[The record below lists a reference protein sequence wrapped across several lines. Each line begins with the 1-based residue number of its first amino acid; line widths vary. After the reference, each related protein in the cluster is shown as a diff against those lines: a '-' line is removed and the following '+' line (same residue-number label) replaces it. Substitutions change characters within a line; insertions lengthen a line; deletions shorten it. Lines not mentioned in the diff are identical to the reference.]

1 MSNTITSTA
10 LSGIYDAYK
19 RINER
24 TERISQFA
32 FAEDDTSLV
41 SDLVGLKTDI
51 YTVKANSKVIA
62 VDKELTNS
70 ILDILA

>member
-1 MSNTITSTA
+1 MPNSITSTS
-10 LSGIYDAYK
+10 LNGIYDAFK

-32 FAEDDTSLV
+32 FTEDTDSLV
-41 SDLVGLKTDI
+41 SDIVGIKVDT
-51 YTVKANSKVIA
+51 YTVKANSKVIET
-62 VDKELTNS
+62 DQKLTKS